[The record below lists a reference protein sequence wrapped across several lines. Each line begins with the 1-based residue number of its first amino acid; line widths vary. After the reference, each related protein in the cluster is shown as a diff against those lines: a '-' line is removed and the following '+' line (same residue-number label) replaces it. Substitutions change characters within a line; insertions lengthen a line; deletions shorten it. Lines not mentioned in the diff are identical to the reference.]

1 MLSCLSNQFFLQN
14 GFSLLLLH
22 CLFLASC
29 SESNQENLQP
39 EEMKMENRSSP
50 RNYLIPKEPKFT
62 SKDRTKQDIMKD
74 FEKPLRTY
82 PTIQSNE
89 VEMDKNGLLY
99 RKGLQNPFT
108 GRLIE
113 LYKDGSLSVESSYLE
128 GLPHGRQLRFFP
140 DGNPALE
147 AIFDNGILV
156 GVKTKWWKNGKVRE
170 EEYWSEGE
178 YRGRKMWDQF
188 GRLSREELVPFD

>member
-1 MLSCLSNQFFLQN
+1 
-14 GFSLLLLH
+14 
-22 CLFLASC
+22 
-29 SESNQENLQP
+29 
-39 EEMKMENRSSP
+39 
-50 RNYLIPKEPKFT
+50 
-62 SKDRTKQDIMKD
+62 MKD

-156 GVKTKWWKNGKVRE
+156 GVKTKWLKNVKVRE
-170 EEYWSEGE
+170 EE
-178 YRGRKMWDQF
+178 
-188 GRLSREELVPFD
+188 

>member
-1 MLSCLSNQFFLQN
+1 
-14 GFSLLLLH
+14 
-22 CLFLASC
+22 
-29 SESNQENLQP
+29 
-39 EEMKMENRSSP
+39 MENRSSP

-62 SKDRTKQDIMKD
+62 SKDRTKPDIMKD